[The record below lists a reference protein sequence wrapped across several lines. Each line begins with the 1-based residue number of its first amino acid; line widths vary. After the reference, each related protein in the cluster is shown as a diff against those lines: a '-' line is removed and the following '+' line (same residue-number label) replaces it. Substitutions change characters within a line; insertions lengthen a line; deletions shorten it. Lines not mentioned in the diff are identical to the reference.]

1 MKTILVP
8 RTEDPLFKSE
18 FKKYLLH
25 QVNELYVE
33 YKEIPDEVLFKGK
46 LGAILYNLLK
56 SDNWELGKTKI
67 IHKKGSNEIII
78 HFTRS
83 ITVKKDSLI
92 PTQSESL
99 DGKII
104 SGIIDSKSASSINK
118 APSNFNIEKTVSP
131 SIRILLKEM
140 K

>member
-8 RTEDPLFKSE
+8 RKEDSLFKSE

-25 QVNELYVE
+25 QVNNLYVE
-33 YKEIPDEVLFKGK
+33 YKEIPDEIVFKGK

-56 SDNWELGKTKI
+56 LDDWKLGKTKM
-67 IHKKGSNEIII
+67 IHEKGSNEIII
-78 HFTRS
+78 HFTRN
-83 ITVKKDSLI
+83 ITIKKDSLI
-92 PTQSESL
+92 PTRSESL
-99 DGKII
+99 DGKIVN
-104 SGIIDSKSASSINK
+104 GIIDSKSASSINK
-118 APSNFNIEKTVSP
+118 ASNSFSIEKTVSP